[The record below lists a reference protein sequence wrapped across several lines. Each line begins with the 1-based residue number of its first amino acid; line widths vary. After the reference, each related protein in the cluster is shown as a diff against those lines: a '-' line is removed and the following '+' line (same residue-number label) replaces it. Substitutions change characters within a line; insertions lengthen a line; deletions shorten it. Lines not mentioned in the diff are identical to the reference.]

1 MRDQNA
7 PEPDAIV
14 TRIESVPASPE
25 INLHPGR
32 KVHWRMR
39 GRNPDI
45 AHIAGAI
52 SRGNVEASAE
62 RDCEVGEI
70 AANAA
75 PLGVSLCCRAGG
87 TGMFVSECDMAMH
100 KIANGLDARPAERRM
115 LKKTPG
121 FLRKNVGL
129 AISAAE

>member
-25 INLHPGR
+25 IDLHPSS

-52 SRGNVEASAE
+52 SRGNVEAPAE

-75 PLGVSLCCRAGG
+75 ALRIGLRRCARGAGV
-87 TGMFVSECDMAMH
+87 FVAECEMAMH
-100 KIANGLDARPAERRM
+100 KIANGLDARPAELRM

-121 FLRKNVGL
+121 FF
-129 AISAAE
+129 